1 MTYQAKTHSMIDSS
15 FERLI
20 AEYFFWGGDGLM
32 VGDIGP
38 LLRRFFIRAGIYPE
52 YLTIYSPKWDKMW
65 TEKVSGGRTNTT
77 GQIWN
82 I

>member
-1 MTYQAKTHSMIDSS
+1 
-15 FERLI
+15 
-20 AEYFFWGGDGLM
+20 M